1 MATNS
6 VGTVVGSMRE
16 KAMQNGGTL
25 SLQDIDAM
33 EQELAAKSQ
42 QMEAQFEAALENYA
56 SAIDQQKWNL
66 ERANPFSR
74 LMVKQFSH
82 LFKEPAGRKSVHRRM
97 LPGFYQ
103 AISMLLGPES
113 VGRYH
118 ERCEGIVAR
127 IQADLNDVPFDWEMF
142 YNEKDALTVSLDA
155 QLLIAAGFQ
164 DFDKRSKWFMDLV
177 NSNLTPPADDA
188 SAGEK
193 AWSLSEQGFRRML
206 DALCGNL
213 RKVMSSEK
221 GRERMMK
228 RHGRD
233 AVAVA
238 LTTLKR
244 IVTG

>member
-1 MATNS
+1 
-6 VGTVVGSMRE
+6 
-16 KAMQNGGTL
+16 
-25 SLQDIDAM
+25 
-33 EQELAAKSQ
+33 
-42 QMEAQFEAALENYA
+42 
-56 SAIDQQKWNL
+56 
-66 ERANPFSR
+66 
-74 LMVKQFSH
+74 
-82 LFKEPAGRKSVHRRM
+82 
-97 LPGFYQ
+97 
-103 AISMLLGPES
+103 MLLGPES

-127 IQADLNDVPFDWEMF
+127 IQADLDDVPFDWEMF

-193 AWSLSEQGFRRML
+193 AWNLSEQGFRRML

-244 IVTG
+244 VVTG